1 MVSCWTARAGLLW
14 PETPALVN
22 KGGKKL
28 KIIEVLEKVGRMPV
42 TCHSSDSAQDAAT
55 KLKENGIGAM
65 PVLSLDGTLVGML
78 SERDLVREFS
88 KHGADL
94 TELTVGDILTKSVIF
109 MAPSADLSDAMRTM
123 HQHGFRHVPILNAG
137 ELIGVIS
144 IRDLLALGML
154 FDGAISENP
163 AVAETS
169 G

>member
-1 MVSCWTARAGLLW
+1 MVSGWTVRAGLLW
-14 PETPALVN
+14 QATPALVN
-22 KGGKKL
+22 KGGKSL
-28 KIIEVLEKVGRMPV
+28 KIKEVLEKFGRTPV
-42 TCHSSDSAQDAAT
+42 VCHRSDSAQDAAT

-65 PVLSLDGTLVGML
+65 PVLSSDGTLVGML

-88 KHGADL
+88 KHGAGL

-154 FDGAISENP
+154 FEGAISEHP
-163 AVAETS
+163 AVAKTS

>member
-1 MVSCWTARAGLLW
+1 MLW
-14 PETPALVN
+14 PETLALVN
-22 KGGKKL
+22 KGDNSL
-28 KIIEVLEKVGRMPV
+28 KIKEVFEKIGRTPV
-42 TCHSSDSAQDAAT
+42 TCHRSDSARDAAT

-65 PVLSLDGTLVGML
+65 PVLSSDGTLVGML
-78 SERDLVREFS
+78 SERDLVKEFS

-144 IRDLLALGML
+144 IRDLLALGMP
-154 FDGAISENP
+154 FEGAISEHP
-163 AVAETS
+163 AVA
-169 G
+169 

>member
-1 MVSCWTARAGLLW
+1 MLW
-14 PETPALVN
+14 PDPPALVN

-28 KIIEVLEKVGRMPV
+28 KIIDVFETVGRMPV

-144 IRDLLALGML
+144 IRDLLALGMP
-154 FDGAISENP
+154 FEGAISEHP
-163 AVAETS
+163 AVA
-169 G
+169 

>member
-14 PETPALVN
+14 PATPALVN
-22 KGGKKL
+22 KGVNSL
-28 KIIEVLEKVGRMPV
+28 KIIDVLEKFGRTPV
-42 TCHSSDSAQDAAT
+42 ICHRSDYAQDAAT

-88 KHGADL
+88 KHGAGL
-94 TELTVGDILTKSVIF
+94 TELSVGDILTKSVIF

-154 FDGAISENP
+154 FEGAISEHP
-163 AVAETS
+163 AVTKTS

>member
-1 MVSCWTARAGLLW
+1 M
-14 PETPALVN
+14 
-22 KGGKKL
+22 
-28 KIIEVLEKVGRMPV
+28 KIREVLEKFGRTPV
-42 TCHSSDSAQDAAT
+42 VCRRSDSAQDAAT
-55 KLKENGIGAM
+55 KLKEYSIGAM
-65 PVLSLDGTLVGML
+65 PVLSSDGTLVGML

-88 KHGADL
+88 KRGAGL
-94 TELTVGDILTKSVIF
+94 TELTVGEVLTKSVIF

-123 HQHGFRHVPILNAG
+123 HQHRFRHVPILNAG

-154 FDGAISENP
+154 FEGAISENP